1 MSLKIY
7 NTLTRKKEDFVP
19 IKKNEVH
26 MFVCGITPYDSPH
39 IGNLRAFLN
48 YDLIARYLRFSGYE
62 LFYLQNITDIDDKI
76 IKRAAEKKTS
86 WKKLGNEYFRELK
99 KILKILHVNSVDKY
113 AKATAHIPD
122 IIRQIQTLL
131 EKGYA
136 YESDGTVF
144 FDIRKFK
151 DYGKLSG
158 QNIKKL
164 QKAKR
169 EIEEDENKK
178 HPYDFAL
185 WKAKK
190 LGEPSWQ
197 SPFGPGRPGWHIEDT
212 AITEHY
218 FGQQYDIHGGGMDL
232 IFPHHECEIA
242 QQEAASG
249 KKPFVKYWIHSGFIN
264 VNGEKM
270 SKSLGNFVT
279 AKEIVDEF
287 SPETIRFAM
296 HSIHYRSPADFSENM
311 LEQAKSTLQ
320 KISDF
325 SYRLKYTKIKSSKE
339 DKKIK
344 KYIEKFFLELDND
357 FNTPKALSALF
368 ELIKYT
374 NQLID
379 KKLFSKQDKKNIS
392 SFLKNFEKIFGIKI
406 NTKPTDNIP
415 KDIEKLLKSR
425 ENFRKNK
432 QWQEADK
439 IRDMLLARGYVIEDT
454 PQGQKIEFTGK
465 KEN

>member
-7 NTLTRKKEDFVP
+7 NTLTRKKEKFTP
-19 IKKNEVH
+19 MKKNKVQ

-39 IGNLRAFLN
+39 IGNLRSFLN
-48 YDLIARYLRFSGYE
+48 YDLIARYLRFKAYD

-76 IKRAAEKKTS
+76 IKRAKEKNITF
-86 WKKLGNEYFRELK
+86 KKLSSQYFKELK
-99 KILKILHVNSVDKY
+99 EILKKLNINSVDKY
-113 AKATAHIPD
+113 AKATTHMPD
-122 IIRQIQTLL
+122 IIKQIQVLL
-131 EKGYA
+131 KKGYA
-136 YESDGTVF
+136 YQNNKTVF

-164 QKAKR
+164 KKAER
-169 EIEEDENKK
+169 EIKEDANKK
-178 HPYDFAL
+178 HPYDFVL

-190 LGEPSWQ
+190 SGEPSWK

-218 FGQQYDIHGGGMDL
+218 FGKQYDIHGGGMDL

-249 KKPFVKYWIHSGFIN
+249 KKPFVKYWMHSGFIN

-279 AKEIVDEF
+279 AKEITNKF
-287 SPETIRFAM
+287 NPETIRFAM
-296 HSIHYRSPADFSENM
+296 HSIHYRSPANFSENI
-311 LEQAKSTLQ
+311 LKQAKSTLE

-325 SYRLKYTKIKSSKE
+325 SYRLKYAKTQNKKE

-344 KYIEKFFLELDND
+344 KFIEKFFLAMDDD
-357 FNTPKALSALF
+357 FNTPKALAVLF
-368 ELIKYT
+368 ELINYA
-374 NQLID
+374 NYLID
-379 KKLFSKQDKKNIS
+379 KKLLSKSDKKNIS
-392 SFLKNFEKIFGIKI
+392 LFFKDFEKIFGMKI
-406 NTKPTDNIP
+406 NSNPKIKTP

-432 QWQEADK
+432 QWKEADK
-439 IRDMLLARGYVIEDT
+439 IRDTLLKRGYTISDT
-454 PQGQKIEFTGK
+454 PDGQKIEAINSK
-465 KEN
+465 

>member
-7 NTLTRKKEDFVP
+7 NTLTRKKEVFRPRKGKHID
-19 IKKNEVH
+19 

-48 YDLIARYLRFSGYE
+48 YDLIARYLRFKGYD

-76 IKRAAEKKTS
+76 IKRAKEKNTT
-86 WKKLGNEYFRELK
+86 WKKLGNEYFKELK
-99 KILKILHVNSVDKY
+99 EILKALNIKSVDKY
-113 AKATAHIPD
+113 TKATTHIPD
-122 IIRQIQTLL
+122 IIKQIETLL

-136 YESDGTVF
+136 YQSGGTVF
-144 FDIRKFK
+144 FDVRKFK

-158 QNIKKL
+158 QNLKKL
-164 QKAKR
+164 QRAER
-169 EIEEDENKK
+169 DIEEDENKK

-185 WKAKK
+185 WKPKK
-190 LGEPSWQ
+190 LGEPSWK

-218 FGQQYDIHGGGMDL
+218 FGQQYDIHGGGRDL

-249 KKPFVKYWIHSGFIN
+249 KKPFVKYWMHSGFIN

-279 AKEIVDEF
+279 AKEIVSKF
-287 SPETIRFAM
+287 HPATVRFAM

-311 LEQAKSTLQ
+311 MQQAKSTVE

-325 SYRLKYTKIKSSKE
+325 AYRLKYSKTKKDKE

-344 KYIEKFFLELDND
+344 KLIEKFFLELDD
-357 FNTPKALSALF
+357 DLNTPKALALLF
-368 ELIKYT
+368 ELIKYA
-374 NQLID
+374 NYLMD
-379 KKLFSKQDKKNIS
+379 NDLFSKKDKKIIS
-392 SFLKNFEKIFGIKI
+392 NFLRDFEKIFGIKI
-406 NTKPTDNIP
+406 EVNGKTKIP
-415 KDIEKLLKSR
+415 KDVEKLLESR
-425 ENFRKNK
+425 ENFRKSK
-432 QWQEADK
+432 QWKEADK
-439 IRDMLLARGYVIEDT
+439 IREVLKKRGFEIEDT
-454 PQGQKIEFTGK
+454 PQGQKLK
-465 KEN
+465 KL